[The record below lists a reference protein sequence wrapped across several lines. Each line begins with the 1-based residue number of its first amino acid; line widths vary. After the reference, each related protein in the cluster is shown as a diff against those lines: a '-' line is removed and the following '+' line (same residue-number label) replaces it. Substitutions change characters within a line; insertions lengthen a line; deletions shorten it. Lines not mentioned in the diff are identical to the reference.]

1 MSLLFD
7 ALKRAQGND
16 AKALAQIAEESAKQT
31 ATILAASNRPKTNAL
46 PYAIA
51 GLVLLSGVT
60 AWYFYQLNQY
70 TAISTQHAAP
80 GTELISTTAPTAESQ
95 PVAASS
101 VAQAIASLPATGAG
115 IPANSAW
122 THPVAAKKPHSKRH
136 PRKIAKPIIQ
146 PASDPLKE
154 AYIALSEGHLDQ
166 AEIKYLAVLLQY
178 PHEKDALLGLAVI
191 AQRKLQTERAAD
203 LYHQV
208 LREDLGNTAAA
219 AGLVSLSAQADPVA
233 AEKMV
238 AKIEEAR
245 KNGDSL
251 GAILQCVVKGA
262 PAGLGDPCFD
272 KLNARLAHALMSIA
286 SVKGVE
292 FGDGFAVS
300 QLTGSV
306 NNDRFVLKG
315 QKIGTA
321 TNHAGGII
329 GGISTGEDINI
340 RMAVKPTSSIC
351 KPQKTLDETRKEVE
365 VLVKGRHDPCLA
377 PRVVPVAEAMIALT
391 LVDALMI
398 QKATNL

>member
-70 TAISTQHAAP
+70 TAISTRHAAP

-233 AEKMV
+233 AE
-238 AKIEEAR
+238 
-245 KNGDSL
+245 
-251 GAILQCVVKGA
+251 
-262 PAGLGDPCFD
+262 
-272 KLNARLAHALMSIA
+272 
-286 SVKGVE
+286 
-292 FGDGFAVS
+292 S
-300 QLTGSV
+300 QLRELLDMRPTAPEFHYALGG
-306 NNDRFVLKG
+306 VLAR
-315 QKIGTA
+315 QQRWSEA
-321 TNHAGGII
+321 QQAFFHAY
-329 GGISTGEDINI
+329 N
-340 RMAVKPTSSIC
+340 
-351 KPQKTLDETRKEVE
+351 
-365 VLVKGRHDPCLA
+365 LA
-377 PRVVPVAEAMIALT
+377 PDNALDAYNLAISLDRLRQPAAARPYYEKAMQLARPGDTAINL
-391 LVDALMI
+391 DAISRRIKELSASS
-398 QKATNL
+398 K